1 MAKRLG
7 FVLLMVVVLIVLA
20 PIAQAQDFKV
30 VVNVS
35 NSMDS
40 ISPKALSG
48 LFLKKDLTWPDGRAV
63 VAVDLGPDSPTR
75 AAFTEQIHG
84 KKVSSIKSYWQ
95 RQIFAGKAVP
105 PMELETDAEVL
116 AYVAVKQGAVGY
128 VSSTS
133 PLRAKVKE
141 LAVEK

>member
-7 FVLLMVVVLIVLA
+7 IVALIVAVLVILA
-20 PIAQAQDFKV
+20 PIVHAQDFKV

-35 NSMDS
+35 NPMDS

-48 LFLKKDLTWPDGRAV
+48 LFLKKDLTWPDGRTV
-63 VAVDLGPDSPTR
+63 LAVDLEPDSPVR
-75 AAFTEQIHG
+75 AAFTTQIHG

-116 AYVAVKQGAVGY
+116 AYVSVKQTAVGY
-128 VSSTS
+128 ISSAS
-133 PLRAKVKE
+133 PLRASVKE
-141 LAVEK
+141 LVVEQ

>member
-1 MAKRLG
+1 MVKRLG
-7 FVLLMVVVLIVLA
+7 IVPLIVAVLIVLA
-20 PIAQAQDFKV
+20 PIAQAQGFKV

-48 LFLKKDLTWPDGRAV
+48 LFLKKDLTWPDGRTV
-63 VAVDLGPDSPTR
+63 IAVDLGPNSPIR
-75 AAFTEQIHG
+75 AAFTQQIHG

-116 AYVAVKQGAVGY
+116 AYVAVKPGAVGY

-133 PLRAKVKE
+133 PSRDRVKV